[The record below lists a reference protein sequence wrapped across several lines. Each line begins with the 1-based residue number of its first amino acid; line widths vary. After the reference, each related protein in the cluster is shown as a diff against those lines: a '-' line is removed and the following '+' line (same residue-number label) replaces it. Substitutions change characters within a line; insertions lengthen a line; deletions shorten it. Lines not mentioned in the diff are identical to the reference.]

1 MRKWLKRSLVVVLLL
16 AGILA
21 AAAWA
26 NRVPNLP
33 VPTDIVKRTEK
44 ILLQGKEQAVDIYLP
59 KDARNAPVVIVAHG
73 FSRHRRVMAGW
84 GILLAQ
90 NGMIAVVPTL
100 PAFADQARN
109 IRAIHDLIALVH
121 KPGFFGNVTPNG
133 DVALMGHSAGGF
145 DTLIALT
152 GEKRVRCWI
161 GLDPVDFGD
170 HGLRCAK
177 ALQVPALMLLA
188 ESGAWNRY
196 ANALPW
202 IAAHPSSLTA
212 LRIIGSTHCDPE
224 NPTSPLAD
232 LVCGQTDPERRAVY
246 ERYAVAMLRKTLYGD
261 ETAATTLAGASNDPT
276 VQVLK

>member
-1 MRKWLKRSLVVVLLL
+1 MRKWLKRSLFVLLVL

-21 AAAWA
+21 AGWA

-33 VPTDIVKRTEK
+33 VPASIVKRTEK
-44 ILLQGKEQAVDIYLP
+44 ILLQGATQHVDLYLP
-59 KDARNAPVVIVAHG
+59 NDAQNAPVVIVAHG

-121 KPGFFGNVTPNG
+121 EPGLFGQTTPNG

-177 ALQVPALMLLA
+177 SLKIPSLMLLA

-196 ANALPW
+196 ANTLPW
-202 IAAHPSSLTA
+202 ITANPSSLTA
-212 LRIIGSTHCDPE
+212 LRIIGSSHCDPE
-224 NPTSPLAD
+224 NPTSRLAN
-232 LVCGQTDPERRAVY
+232 LVCGQTDPERRTVY
-246 ERYAVAMLRKTLYGD
+246 ERYAVAMLRKTLFGD
-261 ETAATTLAGASNDPT
+261 QTAGKTLAGASSDPL

>member
-1 MRKWLKRSLVVVLLL
+1 MRKWLKRSLFVVLLV
-16 AGILA
+16 AAILA

-26 NRVPNLP
+26 NRVPNHP
-33 VPTDIVKRTEK
+33 VPADIVKRTEK
-44 ILLQGKEQAVDIYLP
+44 ILLQGKEQPVDLYLP
-59 KDARNAPVVIVAHG
+59 KDAQNAPVVIVAHG

-121 KPGFFGNVTPNG
+121 EPGFFGQTTPNG

-152 GEKRVRCWI
+152 GEKCVRCWI
-161 GLDPVDFGD
+161 GLDPVDFND

-177 ALQVPALMLLA
+177 ALQIPSLMLLA

-196 ANALPW
+196 ANAVPW
-202 IAAHPSSLTA
+202 ITANPSSLTA
-212 LRIIGSTHCDPE
+212 LRILGSSHCDPE
-224 NPTSPLAD
+224 NPTSPLAN
-232 LVCGQTDPERRAVY
+232 LICGQTDPERRAVY
-246 ERYAVAMLRKTLYGD
+246 ERYAIAMLRKTLFGD
-261 ETAATTLAGASNDPT
+261 ETAGQILAGAATDPK
-276 VQVLK
+276 VDVLK